1 MADLD
6 SAVAGCPVRH
16 LTVDG
21 KRYRYYD
28 VAGALGERF
37 ARLPFSVKVV
47 VESMVRRADKE
58 ADEKIAAVWRAAAE
72 KLLDYREHEGED
84 VLFQPSR
91 VLL

>member
-1 MADLD
+1 MD
-6 SAVAGCPVRH
+6 VAECPVRH
-16 LTVDG
+16 LSVDG

-37 ARLPFSVKVV
+37 ATLPFSVKVV

-58 ADEKIAAVWRAAAE
+58 PDAKIAAVWRAAAA

-91 VLL
+91 VLLQVQ